1 MTYEPLVDGEQLGR
15 DDGGGFSGLGLEQ
28 HVIESLASASRGTM
42 GSEDNDRTQHKDWLE
57 FPTMVELS
65 HV

>member
-1 MTYEPLVDGEQLGR
+1 V
-15 DDGGGFSGLGLEQ
+15 
-28 HVIESLASASRGTM
+28 ASASRGTM
-42 GSEDNDRTQHKDWLE
+42 GSEDHDRTQHKDWLE